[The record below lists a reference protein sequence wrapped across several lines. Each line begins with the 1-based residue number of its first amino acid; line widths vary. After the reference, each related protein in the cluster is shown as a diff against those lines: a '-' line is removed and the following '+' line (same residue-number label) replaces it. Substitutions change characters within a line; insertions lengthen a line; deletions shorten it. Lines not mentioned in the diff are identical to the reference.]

1 MANQNITQNNI
12 IMWLEDVVPQMQ
24 KSDNP
29 TDTLLK
35 YASDH
40 NFSPAILER
49 VGHMFNSLKTNSF
62 YNLAKEASHRGD
74 YISTLDVDD
83 LVKQYEAFKP
93 NELDFS
99 KIKTNVKDNNIFST
113 GGSMK
118 IASVSVRTGS
128 INDLTVLSDVEVMS
142 LDDGELKFAKA
153 KKDILNNVDS
163 FKSDSFKIAAPVE
176 KPLFEKDPVDF
187 EMQCKQAKQEAH
199 LEYTKAVDIMESIEK
214 KFANVYATHSLR
226 KGHIPYANLEY
237 KVLSNIDAEQYDSV
251 KEAMDHLSDALK
263 SRSMFLKETLKTAS
277 EAGLLDDPDFID
289 DGKEATLFND
299 VLDYSE
305 AYHHAKEASEFIKE
319 IEETKK
325 EASTVIDPIQ
335 KELIKQQ
342 KYVTKLKKFLAENQK
357 IKNMNAKTRADLEAE
372 VKKHEMEIEKARS
385 EWKKQLDQQYYDLKK
400 NETDARTA
408 ESEAKTEYTKSKTT
422 REEAESELNLLHKK
436 LDREAKIKKDEKAET
451 EELIKSVNKSVEQM
465 GNSAIDFMTHGV
477 IEPTKEAIR
486 SVRSDMLGLYTT
498 MMAAKAE
505 KNESEKISPIT
516 KEVKQL
522 QSKLVLEQLIYTDPV
537 LSNLDD
543 DALNSLMESYA
554 TIVRKNPDIALEP
567 GLLRPLLRQI
577 VAAGGLDMAS
587 AINVNKYY
595 NGKHYND

>member
-118 IASVSVRTGS
+118 LASVSVRTGS

-142 LDDGELKFAKA
+142 FDDGELKFAKA

-163 FKSDSFKIAAPVE
+163 FKTDSFKIAAPVE

-187 EMQCKQAKQEAH
+187 EMQCKHAKQEAH
-199 LEYTKAVDIMESIEK
+199 VEYTKAVDIMESIEK
-214 KFANVYATHSLR
+214 KFASVYSSHSLR
-226 KGHIPYANLEY
+226 NGHIPYANLEY
-237 KVLSNIDAEQYDSV
+237 KVLANIDSKQYNSV
-251 KEAMDHLSDALK
+251 KEAMDHLSQSLK

-277 EAGLLDDPDFID
+277 DAGLLDDPDFID

-299 VLDYSE
+299 VLDYTE

-319 IEETKK
+319 IVDTQKK
-325 EASTVIDPIQ
+325 LASTVTLDDVRQAIIDASVAAAAKDKAQ
-335 KELIKQQ
+335 EALNNQYTAESDANTQYTQAKMVLEQAKHQADLISQQ
-342 KYVTKLKKFLAENQK
+342 KDDDRKDKESERKERESRNK
-357 IKNMNAKTRADLEAE
+357 
-372 VKKHEMEIEKARS
+372 EIEKKYDNAIKGMKELGGSASDLLSNTAKSVREAGS
-385 EWKKQLDQQYYDLKK
+385 DLKE
-400 NETDARTA
+400 N
-408 ESEAKTEYTKSKTT
+408 
-422 REEAESELNLLHKK
+422 
-436 LDREAKIKKDEKAET
+436 
-451 EELIKSVNKSVEQM
+451 
-465 GNSAIDFMTHGV
+465 F
-477 IEPTKEAIR
+477 
-486 SVRSDMLGLYTT
+486 LGLYQA
-498 MMAAKAE
+498 MLSAKSE
-505 KNESEKISPIT
+505 GNTSEKLSPVER
-516 KEVKQL
+516 EVQKL
-522 QSKLVLEQLIYTDPV
+522 QNRLVLEQLLYTDPV
-537 LSNLDD
+537 LSKLDS
-543 DALNSLMESYA
+543 NTTNNLMEAYNSV
-554 TIVRKNPDIALEP
+554 VRRSPDLASDV
-567 GLLRPLLRQI
+567 GLLRTLLRQI
-577 VAAGGLDMAS
+577 VAAGGVDLTTSSTIARLS
-587 AINVNKYY
+587 
-595 NGKHYND
+595 